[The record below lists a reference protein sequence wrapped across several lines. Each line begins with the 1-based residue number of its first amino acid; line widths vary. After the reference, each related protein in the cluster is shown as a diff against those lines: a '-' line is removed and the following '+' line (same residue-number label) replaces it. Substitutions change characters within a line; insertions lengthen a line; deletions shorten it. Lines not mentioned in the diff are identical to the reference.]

1 MKYRMMWEALKDTAE
16 VMIEDGIVGEVSWY
30 TLLEIMRHG
39 EKLFEPE
46 ERSSA
51 RTFLIVFV
59 NALEFGFACL
69 GVLTLVLVFMGRIAY
84 VG

>member
-16 VMIEDGIVGEVSWY
+16 VMIADGIVDEVSWR
-30 TLLEIMRHG
+30 TLLEMMQHG

-46 ERSSA
+46 KRSSA
-51 RTFLIVFV
+51 RTFLTVFV